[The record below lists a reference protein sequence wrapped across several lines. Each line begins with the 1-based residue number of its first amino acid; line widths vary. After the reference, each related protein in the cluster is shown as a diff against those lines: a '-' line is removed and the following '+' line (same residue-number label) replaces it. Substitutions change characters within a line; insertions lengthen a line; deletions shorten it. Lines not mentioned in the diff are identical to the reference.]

1 MGQDILRG
9 TLLDDR
15 DELSVDEVCRVCSV
29 SSDWVIELVDEG
41 VLDPIGSERS
51 RWRFRAECLGTVRTA
66 RRLQHDLDVNLA
78 GVALALDL
86 LQEIHD
92 LRLRLGRYEDPDRN

>member
-1 MGQDILRG
+1 MAQDVLRG

-29 SSDWVIELVDEG
+29 SSDWVVELVDEG
-41 VLDPIGSERS
+41 VLDPIGSERA
-51 RWRFRAECLGTVRTA
+51 RWRFRAECVGTVRMA
-66 RRLQHDLDVNLA
+66 RRLQRDLDVNLA

-86 LQEIHD
+86 LQEIHE
-92 LRLRLGRYEDPDRN
+92 LRLRLGRYEGPDHN

>member
-1 MGQDILRG
+1 MAQDVLRG

-41 VLDPIGSERS
+41 VLDPIGSEQS
-51 RWRFRAECLGTVRTA
+51 RWRFRAECVGTVRTA
-66 RRLQHDLDVNLA
+66 RRLQRDLDVNLA

-92 LRLRLGRYEDPDRN
+92 LRLRLGRYEDPGRN